1 MIRIRKAETADAES
15 LALIGEQ
22 TFRETFGTFNTKKD
36 MDEYCTKNFG
46 TRIQQNEIADKN
58 KCTLLYESDND
69 IIGYAQINQSA
80 VFAGISDDS
89 QAEIQRFYIVKD
101 LHGKGAA
108 QALMNAALDTV
119 RRLNIKHVWLGV
131 WEKIRG
137 QSPFIKNSVLN
148 KSASMFFYSVAI
160 PSATSSCT
168 KLFSIKKKRTV
179 LYARLIVPRAPNPCR
194 RAVFPLT

>member
-22 TFRETFGTFNTKKD
+22 TFRETFGAFNTKKD

-58 KCTLLYESDND
+58 KCTLLCESDNR
-69 IIGYAQINQSA
+69 IAGYVQINLNAAFGA
-80 VFAGISDDS
+80 VADTS

-101 LHGKGAA
+101 LHGKG
-108 QALMNAALDTV
+108 AALDTV

-131 WEKIRG
+131 WEK
-137 QSPFIKNSVLN
+137 N
-148 KSASMFFYSVAI
+148 
-160 PSATSSCT
+160 
-168 KLFSIKKKRTV
+168 
-179 LYARLIVPRAPNPCR
+179 PRAI
-194 RAVFPLT
+194 AFYKKFGFEQIGEHVFLLGSDPQHDIILHKTF

>member
-22 TFRETFGTFNTKKD
+22 TFRETFGAFNTKKD

-58 KCTLLYESDND
+58 KCTLLCESDNR
-69 IIGYAQINQSA
+69 IAGYVQTNLNAAFGA
-80 VFAGISDDS
+80 VADTS

-108 QALMNAALDTV
+108 QTLMNAALDTV

-131 WEKIRG
+131 WEK
-137 QSPFIKNSVLN
+137 N
-148 KSASMFFYSVAI
+148 
-160 PSATSSCT
+160 
-168 KLFSIKKKRTV
+168 
-179 LYARLIVPRAPNPCR
+179 PRAI
-194 RAVFPLT
+194 AFYKKFGFEQIGEHVFLLGSDPQRDIILHKTF